1 MPRFDWH
8 KETALVKLAALALIV
23 LPPTLWGLAAVLRV
37 WR

>member
-8 KETALVKLAALALIV
+8 KEQPLVKLAALALII

-37 WR
+37 FR